1 MCIFLT
7 RWKNKKKNQIGRKI
21 SGLNRCI
28 SNSLWKP
35 PSERMERRFP
45 WIDSMSKIL
54 SYQPDG
60 GQVSRFLRFEKR
72 WGGGGGGGVESRVDR
87 INLSR
92 LSILEPTKL
101 NCSLSASIV
110 GHPTFNDEFSSLRE
124 RVGRKLF
131 VSRETKVFEEE
142 YYFSL

>member
-1 MCIFLT
+1 MYFQLAMKAALRTDGTTIPLDRFDVKDIIVPAGWRT
-7 RWKNKKKNQIGRKI
+7 GIAVPSIRKKMGR
-21 SGLNRCI
+21 
-28 SNSLWKP
+28 
-35 PSERMERRFP
+35 
-45 WIDSMSKIL
+45 
-54 SYQPDG
+54 G
-60 GQVSRFLRFEKR
+60 GR
-72 WGGGGGGGVESRVDR
+72 GVESRVDR